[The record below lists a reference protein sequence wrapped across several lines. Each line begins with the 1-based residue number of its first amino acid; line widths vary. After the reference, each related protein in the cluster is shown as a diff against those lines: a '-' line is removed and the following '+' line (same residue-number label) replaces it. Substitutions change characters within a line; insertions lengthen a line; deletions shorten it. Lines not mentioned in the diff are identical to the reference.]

1 MKRIIAMLL
10 TVLLLAAC
18 QPTPEEEIVTNKA
31 DNNLEAAIHHSEP
44 AVPDAP
50 EEARESL
57 RQTLNAPEHWR
68 DAYEGD
74 IYDGTLYVNIDAAVE
89 VPEVSC
95 VPVFAGRLDGPRAE
109 ETERLSKLL
118 LGEGPYYR
126 VAYDRKAEA
135 LEKVK
140 LFQAWLDAIDAG
152 LYSDPSAA
160 REHCESL
167 LEAYQEEYRKAE
179 EPSTPEPWTGSFA
192 DRPFSVMNA
201 DGNKFQWNDHYMRY
215 MDCGAMYLEGS
226 DPRGAHPA
234 RTDAERDAAKTA
246 EQFIDSLGVCG
257 TKTLG
262 VYAFD
267 EQTRRQLKT
276 ETGFDAVYFVNL
288 APVYTGIPVYSFL
301 DKYHGSYYGAVAA
314 GYMEEEY
321 AAAPEQESIS
331 IGIRDGRV
339 AHCMWIKPFHV
350 TETVNENVS
359 LLPFDDI
366 KEIFRKNIFLSIF
379 AGEDMD
385 TIQLYVTDV
394 KLSYMRIK
402 QKDSDAYYLLPVWD
416 FLGYAK
422 KSENEQL
429 DEQALRAFAGQTML
443 TINAIDGS
451 VIDRTFGY

>member
-10 TVLLLAAC
+10 LLCMLAAC
-18 QPTPEEEIVTNKA
+18 QPTPDEEIVTNKA
-31 DNNLEAAIHHSEP
+31 DGNLEQAIHQSEP
-44 AVPDAP
+44 ATSDAP
-50 EEARESL
+50 EEEHEAL
-57 RQTLNAPEHWR
+57 RQMLSAPERWT
-68 DAYEGD
+68 DVYEGE
-74 IYDGTLYVNIDAAVE
+74 IYGGKLYVNVDAAVE
-89 VPEVSC
+89 VPEVNR

-118 LGEGPYYR
+118 LGEGQ
-126 VAYDRKAEA
+126 YDLVVYDWKAEA

-179 EPSTPEPWTGSFA
+179 EPPAPEPWTGSFA

-201 DGNKFQWNDHYMRY
+201 DGNQFQWNDHYMRY
-215 MDCGAMYLEGS
+215 MDRGAMYLEGR
-226 DPRGAHPA
+226 DPRGAHPV
-234 RTDAERDAAKTA
+234 RTDAERDAAETA

-257 TKTLG
+257 AKTLG

-276 ETGFDAVYFVNL
+276 ENGFDTVYFVNL
-288 APVYTGIPVYSFL
+288 APVYAGIPVYSFL

-339 AHCMWIKPFHV
+339 AHCMWMKPFHV
-350 TETVNENVS
+350 TETVNENVQ

-366 KEIFRKNIFLSIF
+366 KEVFRKNIFLSVF
-379 AGEDMD
+379 ADEDMNA
-385 TIQLYVTDV
+385 IRLYVTDV
-394 KLSYMRIK
+394 KLSYMRIR

-422 KSENEQL
+422 RSENEQL
-429 DEQALRAFAGQTML
+429 DEQMLREFAGQTML